1 VSFHERIQEAM
12 SADVS
17 PTRAEARR
25 LGDAMRRVI
34 EVLVATEAPAESLA
48 AAADS
53 LEAVASSLESYPTHK
68 GWSGFAETA
77 NAGDTHG
84 HFDSSPV
91 IGRANPLAP
100 PVDVEVRDGKVE
112 GRVVFGSA
120 YEGPPGCVHGGYIA
134 AAFDEVLG
142 MTQSISGHPG
152 MTGTLT
158 VRYRRPTPL
167 HTELRFEGVLLGVEG
182 RKIRT
187 EGRVYA
193 NGELTAEAE
202 AIFISVDFSKMAE
215 MAQRRDE
222 GAS

>member
-1 VSFHERIQEAM
+1 MQEAM
-12 SADVS
+12 SGDVS

-34 EVLVATEAPAESLA
+34 EVLVATEAPADELSD
-48 AAADS
+48 AADS
-53 LEAVASSLESYPTHK
+53 LEGIASSLESYPTRK

-100 PVDVEVRDGKVE
+100 PVDVQVKDGVVE

-142 MTQSISGHPG
+142 MTQSMSGTPG

-158 VRYRRPTPL
+158 IRYRRPTPL

-187 EGRVYA
+187 EGRLYA
-193 NGELTAEAE
+193 NNELTAEAE

-215 MAQRRDE
+215 LAQRRDGE
-222 GAS
+222 AG

>member
-1 VSFHERIQEAM
+1 MQEAM
-12 SADVS
+12 SGEVS

-34 EVLVATEAPAESLA
+34 EVLVATEAPADELSD
-48 AAADS
+48 AADS
-53 LEAVASSLESYPTHK
+53 LEAIASSLESYPTRK
-68 GWSGFAETA
+68 GWSGGFSETA

-100 PVDVEVRDGKVE
+100 PVDVQVNDGVVE

-142 MTQSISGHPG
+142 MTQSMSGTPG

-158 VRYRRPTPL
+158 IRYRRPTPL

-187 EGRVYA
+187 EGRLYA
-193 NGELTAEAE
+193 NDELTAEAE

-215 MAQRRDE
+215 LAHRRE
-222 GAS
+222 GGAG